1 MPDNTTST
9 AMTSEQARAAIEEQY
24 KYQLDAQKA
33 KTKGAYDQSV
43 NTYTDQK
50 DKADETYQPMRNQA
64 YTENA
69 MAEQARK
76 ENMANMGLSGAGG
89 TSQTLQQRNQTSLL
103 STLGDVN
110 RQQQDYTD
118 NINLALSNLDT
129 QYKSDDLALEQQ
141 NQADLNAALTAYDQW
156 RSGYDLSN
164 QEYELSQS
172 NSAFDQAWA
181 LLQKKRI
188 TKDQFEVWT
197 GIKLRR

>member
-1 MPDNTTST
+1 
-9 AMTSEQARAAIEEQY
+9 
-24 KYQLDAQKA
+24 
-33 KTKGAYDQSV
+33 
-43 NTYTDQK
+43 
-50 DKADETYQPMRNQA
+50 
-64 YTENA
+64 
-69 MAEQARK
+69 
-76 ENMANMGLSGAGG
+76 
-89 TSQTLQQRNQTSLL
+89 
-103 STLGDVN
+103 LGDVN